1 MVMRLTPI
9 LIAEGRKEDLRK
21 KYEQKFSADPEH
33 LEILDYTL
41 GHPFLSQT
49 NFKYGDFL
57 LKNLHPN
64 ASVEEIID
72 NIELIKDFNRFQQS
86 LEEKDINKYDLDGLK
101 IVIEA
106 HKESSKSQQNK
117 FDSSDAKKLY
127 EDSNILIVKPLT
139 FEASCKYGSGTRWCT
154 TMANTPNYFK
164 QYASGDDQSLYYV
177 ILKKFDRNNKF
188 YKIAIHKK
196 PGEETWYDSTDERMT
211 DREKDV
217 FNLGAPKVIETIR
230 NDWEKELEKNQS
242 HIFDKF
248 FDWENYSFFNI
259 SKELRTNQYIGL
271 EFYQSEVTNS
281 GEKEGQVTLNISLNE
296 DNIDSYFLLIS
307 YGIGFRDSGFGT
319 NSKVVKFVVSFTPND
334 NFPDDYGTDL
344 EDGYSGYRELI
355 YGYDYFTNRNN
366 PGQDVFHTF
375 CEDIKKWVI
384 YSLKNN
390 TEFMSKIH
398 GGKSVWSPNRSSYG
412 YTFKENK
419 GMVKKLV
426 EYLDS
431 GKEGTK
437 LDFLVDIKSLE
448 KKEIKGKP
456 YYSRPGQNDWRI
468 ASAWRGQQSGFFN
481 SAKLAGI
488 LDYDKKGNQFYL
500 KKGPNFDKFK
510 EGQLEAL

>member
-1 MVMRLTPI
+1 MRLTPI

-21 KYEQKFSADPEH
+21 KYEQKFSANQDN
-33 LEILDYTL
+33 LDTIDYAL
-41 GHPFLSQT
+41 GHPFLAQT

-57 LKNLHPN
+57 LKNLNPN
-64 ASVEEIID
+64 ASVEEVID
-72 NIELIKDFNRFQQS
+72 SVELIRDFDRFKES
-86 LEEKDINKYDLDGLK
+86 LEEKDINKYDLDGLQG
-101 IVIEA
+101 VIDN
-106 HKESSKSQQNK
+106 HKSNSKSHLK
-117 FDSSDAKKLY
+117 KIDSSGAKKIY

-154 TMANTPNYFK
+154 TMANSPTYFN
-164 QYASGDDQSLYYV
+164 QYTSGHDQALYYV

-188 YKIAIHKK
+188 YKLAIHKK

-271 EFYQSEVTNS
+271 EFYQSEITNS
-281 GEKEGQVTLNISLNE
+281 GEKEGKVTLNISLNE

-334 NFPDDYGTDL
+334 NFPDDYGIDL
-344 EDGYSGYRELI
+344 EDGYRELI

-366 PGQDVFHTF
+366 SGQDVFHTF

-384 YSLKNN
+384 YFLKNN

-426 EYLDS
+426 DYLDS

-468 ASAWRGQQSGFFN
+468 ASEWRGQQSGFFN